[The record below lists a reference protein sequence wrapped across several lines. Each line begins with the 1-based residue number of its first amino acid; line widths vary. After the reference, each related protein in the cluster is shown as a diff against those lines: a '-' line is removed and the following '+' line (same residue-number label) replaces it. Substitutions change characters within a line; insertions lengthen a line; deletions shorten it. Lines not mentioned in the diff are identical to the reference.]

1 MQVIWLNSDF
11 WCSQFPS
18 TRKIKDNEEISV
30 FGRGLQCVGD
40 RRVQNSGLP
49 RCPVIHLSKAVTK
62 GRRLVAPWSA
72 EKGTTS
78 SCFHSLI
85 SSGRLHSRHTGDLNP
100 LQPVQKLSLKNVVCV
115 DLTASL
121 EGTKAVNRV
130 SCWYREDY
138 YSHRWV
144 YMSKLLFTC
153 WVELSDVFLNMEK
166 LIQSHI

>member
-11 WCSQFPS
+11 WCSHFPKGRSRTAKKSQFLDEVCS
-18 TRKIKDNEEISV
+18 VSGTEEFRI
-30 FGRGLQCVGD
+30 QD
-40 RRVQNSGLP
+40 Y
-49 RCPVIHLSKAVTK
+49 PVAVTK

-85 SSGRLHSRHTGDLNP
+85 SSGRLHSLHTGDLNP

-144 YMSKLLFTC
+144 YMSKLLFAC